1 MSRLKIQTRQYLREK
16 MTSDS
21 FRLKEMEWLKEHR
34 HEYIGEWVVIDRSLL
49 IAHGHN
55 GREVYEKAVETG
67 IEVPFLIHI
76 LNEGELLPFGGW

>member
-21 FRLKEMEWLKEHR
+21 FRLKEHR
-34 HEYIGEWVVIDRSLL
+34 HEYIGEWVVIDGSLL

-55 GREVYEKAVETG
+55 GREVYEKAVETR